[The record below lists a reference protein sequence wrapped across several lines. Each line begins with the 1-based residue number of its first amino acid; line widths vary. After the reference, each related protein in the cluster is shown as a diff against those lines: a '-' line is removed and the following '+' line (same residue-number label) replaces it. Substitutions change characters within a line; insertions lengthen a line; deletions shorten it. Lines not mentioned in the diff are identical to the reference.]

1 MTTSDIHSLSG
12 AYALDAVDDLERA
25 AFERHLRECEAC
37 ALEVTELRE
46 TVSRLADTSAVEPP
60 PSLRSS
66 VLAAVAQVPQ
76 APPGRRARREAA
88 GHAAA
93 AKRWRRFAAVS
104 VAAGVIAAGAGVG
117 TWAVADGNVDRAR
130 QVAAAA
136 QERAAQAQQRAA
148 EIEQVLA
155 APDVRVFTMAV
166 KTGGTVNIAV
176 ARSMNRAVALLNGVS
191 DPGSGRVH
199 QLWMIPDAGR
209 LSEAKSPGPLLQEQ
223 KAQLLEI
230 GDATLFGMSV
240 EPEGGSL
247 SPTTSAIVGSIGII

>member
-1 MTTSDIHSLSG
+1 MTASDIHSLSG
-12 AYALDAVDDLERA
+12 AYALDAVDDIERA
-25 AFERHLRECEAC
+25 AFERHLRECESC

-46 TVSRLADTSAVEPP
+46 TVSRLSDTSAAEPP

-66 VLAAVAQVPQ
+66 VLAAVAQTPQ
-76 APPGRRARREAA
+76 APPGRPGRGQAA

-93 AKRWRRFAAVS
+93 VKRWRRFAAVS

-117 TWAVADGNVDRAR
+117 TWTVAQGNVDRAR
-130 QVAAAA
+130 QAAAA
-136 QERAAQAQQRAA
+136 AERRAT

-155 APDVRVFTMAV
+155 APDVRVVTMAV
-166 KTGGTVNIAV
+166 RTGGTVNVAV
-176 ARSMNRAVALLNGVS
+176 ARSLNRAVAVLNGVS
-191 DPGSGRVH
+191 DPGPDKVY

-209 LSEAKSPGPLLQEQ
+209 LSSARSPGPLLRAQ

-240 EPEGGSL
+240 EAAGGS
-247 SPTTSAIVGSIGII
+247 PTPTDVVGSIGILP